1 MHSKKFSKYIYG
13 WLNDLSIRNKLILVY
28 VICMII
34 PLVLTDGLVFGLLER
49 YEKREEEYRMRSVA
63 DSVRY
68 LVNSTFDEAVTA
80 INKIYLDEDVYKFLD
95 QEFESDYDFFEQR
108 FKFNQS
114 IIKPLDGGRES
125 ALSSIILCSDNDG
138 IVNGGNFYNLK
149 DIRYISWE
157 DLLASRSSIVVFFY
171 YPKEDI
177 TSTSNKKRVAVI
189 RMLDNYSWY
198 TRNMMVYV
206 DLDFSV
212 LQRKMKAM
220 TYEYDVYL
228 CEGDRILLT
237 SPLQKSVNMDYETL
251 GDDVNIGL
259 EVPWNIY
266 GRNLRILV
274 SGNESNFKKI
284 FKDHAPIIIML
295 IMLNFLAPLIV
306 ISLINRSFAV
316 RMYRISKA
324 FDEADIDNNK
334 GIDEKNAGNDE
345 IGLLIR
351 GYNRM
356 VERQNTLIRTNYTAR
371 LERQEMELARQNAE
385 LSALHS
391 QINPHFL
398 FNMLENIRMRSI
410 IKSEKETASMIEKLA
425 ILIRQNV
432 SWSTDDSTIEDEI
445 SFIKSYLELQKYRF
459 GEKLKFDVNVRDEC
473 KNYFVPKLTLV
484 TFVENACI
492 HGMEG
497 KTAACYVYVRVYK
510 NENSLV
516 MEIEDTGSGMLDEE
530 VMYLNDKMNNCTLED
545 VKNGSHVGML
555 NACLRLRMSTDL
567 TATFNLESEKGVGTY
582 ITITVPTDRL
592 KVNNDKSDAGR

>member
-1 MHSKKFSKYIYG
+1 MQSKKISNILYR

-28 VICMII
+28 AICMFI
-34 PLVLTDGLVFGLLER
+34 PLILTDSVVFGLLEY
-49 YEKREEEYRMRSVA
+49 YEQREEEYRMRSAA

-68 LVNSTFDEAVTA
+68 LVNSSFDEAVTA

-95 QEFESDYDFFEQR
+95 QTFESDYDFYEKR
-108 FKFNQS
+108 FRFNEKK
-114 IIKPLDGGRES
+114 IKPLDGGRES
-125 ALSSIILCSDNDG
+125 VLSSIILCSDNAG

-149 DIRYISWE
+149 DIKYISWE
-157 DLLASRSSIVVFFY
+157 DLQASKSSIVVFFY
-171 YPKEDI
+171 YPKDEI
-177 TSTSNKKRVAVI
+177 NNSSQKKKVAVI

-198 TRNMMVYV
+198 HRNMMVYV

-220 TYEYDVYL
+220 TFEYSIYL
-228 CEGDRILLT
+228 CEGDRILLS
-237 SPLQKSVNMDYETL
+237 SPLQKSINMDYETL

-259 EVPWNIY
+259 EVPWNVY
-266 GRNLRILV
+266 GRNLRIIV

-284 FKDHAPIIIML
+284 FKDHAVIIILL
-295 IMLNFLAPLIV
+295 IMLNLLAPIV
-306 ISLINRSFAV
+306 VIRFMNKSFAM
-316 RMYRISKA
+316 RLYRISRA
-324 FDEADIDNNK
+324 FDEADIDNNQ
-334 GIDEKNAGNDE
+334 GINEENAGNDE

-356 VERQNTLIRTNYTAR
+356 VERQSTLIRTNYTAR
-371 LERQEMELARQNAE
+371 LERQEMELARQTAE

-398 FNMLENIRMRSI
+398 FNMLENIRMRSV

-425 ILIRQNV
+425 TLIRQNV

-459 GEKLKFDVNVRDEC
+459 GEKLKFEISVRDDC
-473 KNYFVPKLTLV
+473 KDFLVPKLTLV

-497 KTAACYVYVRVYK
+497 KTAACYIYVRVYR
-510 NENSLV
+510 NEESLV

-545 VKNGSHVGML
+545 VKKGSHVGML

-567 TATFNLESEKGVGTY
+567 TARFGLESEKGVGTY
-582 ITITVPTDRL
+582 ITITVPADRL
-592 KVNNDKSDAGR
+592 KKYDDKSDVGR